1 MSWFPR
7 SEMKLVPSAQ
17 QVSGAP
23 CKNRQLRFVALL
35 FKVSERSI
43 TPVSIALCLQ
53 TPMKKQSASFH
64 CCQAASHAH
73 QRCHATHL
81 RFWACV
87 AFRLTEV
94 NPHTLSLADLQF
106 MCIPGDCDPKH
117 GLPILFFHQCCHGFH
132 GHSICAHIFRSRCK
146 MQNASRPTD
155 EEEAMDRWGQV
166 RSKES
171 VVCLVLAARPL
182 AAWYESRWTKL
193 RKYF

>member
-94 NPHTLSLADLQF
+94 NPHTLSLADLQSCAF
-106 MCIPGDCDPKH
+106 PGTAIQSMACRSC
-117 GLPILFFHQCCHGFH
+117 FFI
-132 GHSICAHIFRSRCK
+132 SAAMVCAAMVSTDIAFVPTFSEAGAKCK
-146 MQNASRPTD
+146 MHPDQPTKRRPWI
-155 EEEAMDRWGQV
+155 AGVKFVQ
-166 RSKES
+166 KN
-171 VVCLVLAARPL
+171 LLF
-182 AAWYESRWTKL
+182 AW
-193 RKYF
+193 F